1 MLADGEID
9 YIVFFTESSKTVD
22 MAKSLISP
30 GYLDRLIVPGKSYV
44 NDTEKHIDSMSM
56 RDPDEMNTAV
66 SEW

>member
-1 MLADGEID
+1 
-9 YIVFFTESSKTVD
+9 
-22 MAKSLISP
+22 MAKTLISP
-30 GYLDRLIVPGKSYV
+30 DYLDRLIVPGKSYV